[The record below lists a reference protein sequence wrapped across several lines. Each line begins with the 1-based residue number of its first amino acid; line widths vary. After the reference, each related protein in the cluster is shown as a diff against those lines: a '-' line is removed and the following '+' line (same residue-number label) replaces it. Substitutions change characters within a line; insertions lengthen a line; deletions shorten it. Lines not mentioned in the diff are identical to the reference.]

1 MTQSTLHMDCVMDGF
16 KHVDPRKGL
25 NLGEQFSL
33 PDWLRKD
40 TFSALAS
47 VRPCDVRGVEGVPVR
62 YTIEAIASLLKEWTL
77 FCDIPQDGLTQLA
90 TKVLVERPGYGGV
103 VTHIGDESVTFRLLL
118 EGSVSCHHHDQ
129 THIEDGS
136 LDEAIQNWQCWHACA
151 HPARTRPGL
160 WNLLMRNSAEQAAQL
175 GKEHV
180 DNNEKGVKKKK
191 SKLQVLKRGPLLSR
205 MTLMRMGNS
214 QEKDA
219 QRARG
224 NQPLDYFLV
233 GMAFGQP
240 PFAGGTGC
248 PVTLFSD
255 SPETTFLT
263 LTKAEIDKV
272 LIWYHSRVQ
281 IAHLLQMSQL
291 QPHDLDVLVNL
302 TKKNRFLST
311 LERKV
316 HMEVCRSLRY
326 TRVAAGVPCFLKGD
340 VGDSFYI
347 ILSGSMAI
355 QDPDTDFGHDMD
367 QHEIRGLGIIPSR
380 GKLLKMLVTGDSFGE
395 LALMEPPD
403 SEGGLGKRAASI
415 IACTDCELMLVHR
428 EDFQLILNSSM
439 ISDMSQKILFL
450 QSMPVLEKAPRHQL
464 NALACN
470 MEVRSLPTG
479 TVLAVEGKPA
489 DHMFFIKSGFVKL
502 HSSSTELARPQ
513 KQPANRKSASQS
525 PAAEKQASNAKREC
539 RVKGVWK
546 KLSEYEVVA
555 ETDNSP
561 VDISM
566 LGPGEMCGEYAVLHA
581 GMHTMTAVA
590 LTTVEVY
597 SMSAE
602 EFKVAMTKLQV
613 MNEMKDLSEMKQRWH
628 LGQTKETLDRRT
640 DQRKQQLEQQPTY
653 TANTW
658 RGPELPRSQSV
669 PVDAGLD
676 RDKTNGYLRTPPSLA
691 KKAETARSMRA
702 FHGQSPL
709 DSRSSGGFS
718 PIFRLR
724 SNPLEQGSSRRE
736 LLPLSRSEASIGQ
749 QTSGEAAGEISV
761 DDEILALKGFND
773 VILKMNNRQSQGRR
787 WGHWTPQ
794 VDPPASI
801 AEIQKGVN
809 YNLASLMTP
818 VGTVDKLLRPAISGG
833 YVTPIQYPKRLEMR
847 TGLWK
852 SKPVVSTVSPNDRK
866 AQAKIAISERDEK
879 TAEVKQNIS
888 RFFGR

>member
-1 MTQSTLHMDCVMDGF
+1 MPSLARVNLFGAEAAKAPYEPTLEI
-16 KHVDPRKGL
+16 KGL
-25 NLGEQFSL
+25 
-33 PDWLRKD
+33 
-40 TFSALAS
+40 
-47 VRPCDVRGVEGVPVR
+47 
-62 YTIEAIASLLKEWTL
+62 
-77 FCDIPQDGLTQLA
+77 
-90 TKVLVERPGYGGV
+90 
-103 VTHIGDESVTFRLLL
+103 
-118 EGSVSCHHHDQ
+118 
-129 THIEDGS
+129 
-136 LDEAIQNWQCWHACA
+136 
-151 HPARTRPGL
+151 
-160 WNLLMRNSAEQAAQL
+160 
-175 GKEHV
+175 
-180 DNNEKGVKKKK
+180 
-191 SKLQVLKRGPLLSR
+191 
-205 MTLMRMGNS
+205 
-214 QEKDA
+214 
-219 QRARG
+219 
-224 NQPLDYFLV
+224 
-233 GMAFGQP
+233 
-240 PFAGGTGC
+240 
-248 PVTLFSD
+248 
-255 SPETTFLT
+255 
-263 LTKAEIDKV
+263 
-272 LIWYHSRVQ
+272 
-281 IAHLLQMSQL
+281 
-291 QPHDLDVLVNL
+291 
-302 TKKNRFLST
+302 
-311 LERKV
+311 
-316 HMEVCRSLRY
+316 
-326 TRVAAGVPCFLKGD
+326 
-340 VGDSFYI
+340 
-347 ILSGSMAI
+347 
-355 QDPDTDFGHDMD
+355 
-367 QHEIRGLGIIPSR
+367 
-380 GKLLKMLVTGDSFGE
+380 
-395 LALMEPPD
+395 
-403 SEGGLGKRAASI
+403 
-415 IACTDCELMLVHR
+415 ELMLVHR

-566 LGPGEMCGEYAVLHA
+566 LGPGEMCGEDLFSAQGNAEIDKVLIWYHSRVQIAHLLQMSQLQPHDLDVLVNLTKKNRFLSTLERKAGVPCFLKGDVGDSFYIILSGSMAIQDPDTDFGHDMDQHEIRGLGEYAVLHA

-628 LGQTKETLDRRT
+628 LGQTKE
-640 DQRKQQLEQQPTY
+640 
-653 TANTW
+653 
-658 RGPELPRSQSV
+658 
-669 PVDAGLD
+669 
-676 RDKTNGYLRTPPSLA
+676 
-691 KKAETARSMRA
+691 
-702 FHGQSPL
+702 
-709 DSRSSGGFS
+709 
-718 PIFRLR
+718 R

-852 SKPVVSTVSPNDRK
+852 SKP
-866 AQAKIAISERDEK
+866 AKIAISERDEK